1 MAKLY
6 ECELGKSVVKR
17 VNIPVV
23 EPAATALK
31 TLEILI
37 DLKISH
43 SKTGLYITPEVGKI
57 IGY

>member
-6 ECELGKSVVKR
+6 EYELGKPVVKR
-17 VNIPVV
+17 INIPVA

-37 DLKISH
+37 DLRISH
-43 SKTGLYITPEVGKI
+43 GKTGLYITPEVGKI